1 MRLEQNILLLNR
13 LKQRAHR
20 KTPVY
25 VTKDIFKEG
34 VSINSCKLL
43 LQSDLNICLSL
54 EKYIR
59 KVSLVDSKFSSGL
72 LGTEVTGESS
82 GVKLKPE
89 SAGEAL
95 GTLQGL
101 LRNLKDSN
109 NCNTLQSHST
119 FCSDVSKYFN
129 TRHYFRTTASV
140 R

>member
-1 MRLEQNILLLNR
+1 M
-13 LKQRAHR
+13 
-20 KTPVY
+20 PVY
-25 VTKDIFKEG
+25 VTKDIFKES
-34 VSINSCKLL
+34 VSINSYKLL
-43 LQSDLNICLSL
+43 LQSHSNICLCL
-54 EKYIR
+54 EKYIK

-89 SAGEAL
+89 SAGGAL

-101 LRNLKDSN
+101 LRNLKDSS
-109 NCNTLQSHST
+109 NCNTLHSHHTSR
-119 FCSDVSKYFN
+119 SDLSKYFN